1 MSLVSIFFISLFA
14 VSCGIL
20 TYKKLFNYILIVY
33 MLLFYSVFT
42 LFNFRGLKTDLLYDG
57 ISIFFFLLIFFV
69 FILRRNI
76 DSNYKKNTLLIFS
89 WTISSRCLGFPDT
102 LDFGEKL
109 GYLFAIGIF
118 NIVFSFWFLFL
129 FLHQKLFQKIFFVF
143 FSIFQIVLFY
153 LFSFSLE
160 SNFMSLIAIPFIYIG
175 LCISL
180 LASPLAFIFAYL
192 GEIILFI
199 IVLYQAFPK
208 NPKNHSKD
216 SNPQPH
222 SPKDS

>member
-1 MSLVSIFFISLFA
+1 MMESRS
-14 VSCGIL
+14 
-20 TYKKLFNYILIVY
+20 
-33 MLLFYSVFT
+33 
-42 LFNFRGLKTDLLYDG
+42 
-57 ISIFFFLLIFFV
+57 FFFSSFSSCLFFAEKQIPITKKILFLSSLGQFHQDVQDFLTHLI
-69 FILRRNI
+69 LG
-76 DSNYKKNTLLIFS
+76 KN
-89 WTISSRCLGFPDT
+89 WVISSQLEF
-102 LDFGEKL
+102 L
-109 GYLFAIGIF
+109 I
-118 NIVFSFWFLFL
+118 SFFLFG
-129 FLHQKLFQKIFFVF
+129 FFFCFCIKSFFKRFFFVF